1 MKLSCFVFLIYFFSA
16 LSFADNQTAFQK
28 AVSAFEQQDYATALK
43 ELRPLAEKGDA
54 QSQYALGMMYENGF
68 GVTKDLSAARS
79 WYTKAATQGNTDAQ
93 FNLGAMNEKG
103 IGAPKNYAAAAKYY
117 RLAAAQ
123 GDIDAFN
130 NLGFLYQQGLGVK
143 QNKIV
148 ALALY
153 NVSVALEKEN
163 AQNSQAAK
171 NRQIIANQMPL
182 PDVQTALT
190 LTSNMMQS
198 AKPLEA
204 MDAYLK
210 TPTLLQN
217 SNSFK

>member
-1 MKLSCFVFLIYFFSA
+1 MKLIKLLLIFYTG
-16 LSFADNQTAFQK
+16 FAFAATPAETAFEK
-28 AVSAFEQQDYATALK
+28 GAADFEAKNYGAALNT
-43 ELRPLAEKGDA
+43 LLPLAEKGDA
-54 QSQYALGMMYENGF
+54 KSQYALGIMNEYGYGMK
-68 GVTKDLSAARS
+68 KDLSKAHA
-79 WYTKAATQGNTDAQ
+79 WYVKAATQGNIDAQ
-93 FNLGAMNEKG
+93 YNLGVLYEHGTG
-103 IGAPKNYAAAAKYY
+103 IKQDYVQAAKWY
-117 RLAAAQ
+117 RTAAAQ

-130 NLGFLYQQGLGVK
+130 NLGFLYQNGYGVE

-182 PDVQTALT
+182 EEVQKALT
-190 LTSNMMQS
+190 LTGSLMQS
-198 AKPLEA
+198 PKPLEV

-210 TPTLLQN
+210 TIKSVTRP
-217 SNSFK
+217 